1 MAFPHH
7 HEKRKIMINLFTLP
21 MIIGILALATVFSAP
36 VRRIV
41 NIPQKIILGA
51 KDNRLQ
57 EVTKENFSKEI
68 VDDTKDQLDTMK
80 TDVLETT
87 VGEILEFLS
96 KGSKIT
102 KDLNGVQQ
110 QAGGL
115 FDTYTNLDF
124 IK

>member
-7 HEKRKIMINLFTLP
+7 HEKRKIMVNLFTIP
-21 MIIGILALATVFSAP
+21 MFIGILALATFFSAP

-41 NIPQKIILGA
+41 NIPQKIVLGA

-57 EVTKENFSKEI
+57 DVTKENFSKEI
-68 VDDTKDQLDTMK
+68 VDDTKQQLDTVK
-80 TDVLETT
+80 TNVLETT
-87 VGEILEFLS
+87 VGQILGFLS
-96 KGSKIT
+96 QGTKIT
-102 KDLNGVQQ
+102 KDFNGVQK

-115 FDTYTNLDF
+115 FEKYTNLDF

>member
-7 HEKRKIMINLFTLP
+7 HEKRKIMINLFTIP

-41 NIPQKIILGA
+41 NIPQKIVLGA
-51 KDNRLQ
+51 KENRLQ

-68 VDDTKDQLDTMK
+68 VDDTKDQIDTMK

-102 KDLNGVQQ
+102 KDLNGVQK

-115 FDTYTNLDF
+115 FDKYTNLDF

>member
-7 HEKRKIMINLFTLP
+7 HEKRKIMINLFTIP
-21 MIIGILALATVFSAP
+21 MIVGIVALATVFSSP

-41 NIPQKIILGA
+41 NIPQKVVLGA
-51 KDNRLQ
+51 KENRLQ

-96 KGSKIT
+96 KGTKIT
-102 KDLNGVQQ
+102 KDLNDVQK

-115 FDTYTNLDF
+115 FDKYTNLDF

>member
-80 TDVLETT
+80 TDVLKTT